1 MNGEE
6 WEHAKVGDRV
16 VVINA
21 DGVPL
26 YHGTIADKTG
36 PKTAMIKVGTTG
48 GRPILRLFYIG
59 DIKPEHYARMH

>member
-16 VVINA
+16 IVVNA
-21 DGVPL
+21 DGVPQ
-26 YHGTIADKTG
+26 YNGIIADKTG
-36 PKTAMIKVGTTG
+36 PKTAMVKIGTTG

-59 DIKPEHYARMH
+59 DIKPDHYVRMH